1 MNNVL
6 TSYIFFVVLYNIF
19 IFFKNFYDVTE
30 ENFTLS
36 RTGSFEDF
44 SNITFKLCVVCN
56 LGCKK
61 SKTSISFNIMNN
73 AILSGFL
80 LYHAHFSLVMISVI
94 WLLWGF
100 SIDFFYYKPNYR
112 LKCFKHK
119 ICFTSIYNTHVTS
132 TTVCNND

>member
-6 TSYIFFVVLYNIF
+6 TSYIFLVVLYNIF
-19 IFFKNFYDVTE
+19 IFFKFYDVTD

-56 LGCKK
+56 LCCKK

-80 LYHAHFSLVMISVI
+80 LYHAHFS
-94 WLLWGF
+94 
-100 SIDFFYYKPNYR
+100 
-112 LKCFKHK
+112 
-119 ICFTSIYNTHVTS
+119 
-132 TTVCNND
+132 